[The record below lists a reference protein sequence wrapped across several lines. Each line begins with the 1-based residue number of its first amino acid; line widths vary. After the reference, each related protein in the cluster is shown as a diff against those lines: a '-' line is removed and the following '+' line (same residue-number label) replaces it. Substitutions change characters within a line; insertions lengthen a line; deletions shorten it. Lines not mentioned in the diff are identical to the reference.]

1 MQELLKRLRAAS
13 LAQDA
18 GRLAALYAE
27 DGVHEF
33 PFATPGAPTSI
44 TGRAAIEEFNA
55 TVYRG
60 LPFAY
65 REYRTIAVHQ
75 VGETTLVVEQEALG
89 LNTVTGAQF
98 VLPTVWVIETD
109 AQGLISKLRDYV
121 NRITPAG
128 RVRAADEAQRLATLV
143 EAACRLGALSR
154 PSPPA
159 GP

>member
-1 MQELLKRLRAAS
+1 MLELLDRLREAS

-18 GRLAALYAE
+18 GGLAALYAE

-33 PFATPGAPTSI
+33 PFVTPGAPTSI
-44 TGRAAIEEFNA
+44 SGRAAIEEFNA
-55 TVYRG
+55 TVYRA

-89 LNTVTGAQF
+89 SNTVTGAQF
-98 VLPTVWVIETD
+98 VLPNVWVIETD

-121 NRITPAG
+121 NPVAVTEALGEVAG
-128 RVRAADEAQRLATLV
+128 AFDGEVSGR
-143 EAACRLGALSR
+143 
-154 PSPPA
+154 
-159 GP
+159 